1 MVAVKPQ
8 PVATQGSRRKAEQK
22 RCLAPALGPPLILR
36 GLLAGGKEEGRGGE
50 EKTAGPL
57 TRARGARVPRGL
69 PASAEIETASIRAN
83 TTTRACTWCLA
94 SKQKRPGPQAF
105 LPFVHAPHHMGSL
118 SPHLDRPSQEEAR
131 LQRARPEIKV
141 RGAAPGLS

>member
-1 MVAVKPQ
+1 M
-8 PVATQGSRRKAEQK
+8 
-22 RCLAPALGPPLILR
+22 
-36 GLLAGGKEEGRGGE
+36 
-50 EKTAGPL
+50 
-57 TRARGARVPRGL
+57 PRGL
-69 PASAEIETASIRAN
+69 PASAEIETASIHAN
-83 TTTRACTWCLA
+83 TTARARTWRLA

-131 LQRARPEIKV
+131 LQRARLEIKV